1 MDLAIG
7 SVGGTGSGKAARTP
21 VVAAR
26 SAAGPDGAG
35 AAGAGATDAG
45 EAEAG
50 AGFDALPTIVETF
63 FEMKALDFADREAPL
78 PGSWTRYHSPWTAC
92 S

>member
-7 SVGGTGSGKAARTP
+7 SVGGTGSGKAA
-21 VVAAR
+21 
-26 SAAGPDGAG
+26 
-35 AAGAGATDAG
+35 AGATDAG